1 MRLKYNKAES
11 EFTKLKTQLL
21 PVQESRLVSVLG
33 IILTILPG
41 NRPRILCLPSFCLL
55 VQANGNKE
63 RFVHYIPL
71 TRSSYK

>member
-41 NRPRILCLPSFCLL
+41 NRPRILGLPSFCLL
-55 VQANGNKE
+55 VQANGN
-63 RFVHYIPL
+63 RDLYIIS
-71 TRSSYK
+71 R